1 MRPARSIDG
10 KIFTRMGFPTR
21 VIRGLGDI
29 ADKYDAFILDLWG
42 CLHDGVA
49 VYPAALDALRHL
61 KSSGKRAIILSNAPR
76 RAHEVAGRL
85 TEMGIGPEL
94 YDRLYTS
101 GEETW
106 RELAHNEIDAL
117 KGRGRRLYPIMAA
130 RDRAMLDGVEATLVD
145 DPAEADFIL
154 VTGTETGHEDLDS
167 FDSLLAPAAA
177 RGMPLVCAN
186 PDLVVHRG
194 GVEEICAGSIAQRYE
209 MLGGEVIWF
218 GKPHPAVYRRI
229 LSECSLAPDRLLCVG
244 DALRTDVA
252 GGAGIGAATLF
263 TVGGIHH
270 QELLV
275 DNQIDLARL
284 EALCR
289 KLGATPDFAIAHLG
303 W

>member
-1 MRPARSIDG
+1 MHFRTALIA
-10 KIFTRMGFPTR
+10 
-21 VIRGLGDI
+21 GLGEI
-29 ADKYDAFILDLWG
+29 APRYDAFILDLWG
-42 CLHDGVA
+42 CLHDGII
-49 VYPAALDALRHL
+49 VYPAALQALRRL
-61 KSSGKRAIILSNAPR
+61 KSAGKRAIILSNAPR
-76 RAHEVAGRL
+76 RAHEVAARI
-85 TEMGIGPEL
+85 TEMGITPDL

-106 RELAHNEIDAL
+106 RELSQNEIDVL

-130 RDRAMLDGVEATLVD
+130 RDRAMLDGIEAALVD
-145 DPAEADFIL
+145 DPASADFIL
-154 VTGTETGHEDLDS
+154 ATGTETGQEDLAT
-167 FDSLLAPAAA
+167 FDPLLAPAAA
-177 RGMPLVCAN
+177 RGVPLVCAN

-209 MLGGEVIWF
+209 GLGGPVIWF
-218 GKPHPAVYRRI
+218 GKPYPAVYRRI
-229 LSECSLAPDRLLCVG
+229 LAECGLFPDRLLCVG

-275 DNQIDLARL
+275 NNQIDLARL

-289 KLGATPDFAIAHLG
+289 RLGPVPDFAIAHLG

>member
-1 MRPARSIDG
+1 MSSAT
-10 KIFTRMGFPTR
+10 K
-21 VIRGLGDI
+21 VIRGLGEI
-29 ADKYDAFILDLWG
+29 AGHYDAFIIDLWG
-42 CLHDGVA
+42 CLHDGVT
-49 VYPAALDALRHL
+49 VYPAALETLHRL
-61 KSSGKRAIILSNAPR
+61 KSAGKRAIILSNAPR
-76 RAHEVAGRL
+76 RAQEVAARIV
-85 TEMGIGPEL
+85 EMGITPDL

-106 RELAHNEIDAL
+106 RALSQNEIGAL
-117 KGRGRRLYPIMAA
+117 KGRGRRLYSMIAS

-145 DPAEADFIL
+145 DPALADFIL
-154 VTGTETGHEDLDS
+154 VTGTETGQEPLDS
-167 FDSLLAPAAA
+167 FDPVLAPAAA
-177 RGMPLVCAN
+177 RGIPLVCAN

-194 GVEEICAGSIAQRYE
+194 GVEEICAGSVAQRYE
-209 MLGGEVIWF
+209 MLGGKVIWF
-218 GKPHPAVYRRI
+218 GKPYPAVYRRI
-229 LSECSLAPDRLLCVG
+229 LSDCGLSSARLLCVG

-275 DNQIDLARL
+275 DNQIDPARL

-289 KLGATPDFAIAHLG
+289 RLGLTPDFAIAHLG

>member
-1 MRPARSIDG
+1 MSSS
-10 KIFTRMGFPTR
+10 TT
-21 VIRGLGDI
+21 VIRGLGEI
-29 ADKYDAFILDLWG
+29 AHNYDAFILDLWG

-49 VYPAALDALRHL
+49 IYPAALDALRRL
-61 KSSGKRAIILSNAPR
+61 KAAGKRAIILSNAPR
-76 RAHEVAGRL
+76 RAHEVVARIA
-85 TEMGIGPEL
+85 EMGIAPDL
-94 YDRLYTS
+94 YDGLYTS

-106 RELAHNEIDAL
+106 RELSQNEIDAL
-117 KGRGRRLYPIMAA
+117 KGRGRRLYPIMAE
-130 RDRAMLDGVEATLVD
+130 RDHAMLDGIEFTLVD
-145 DPAEADFIL
+145 DPAQADFML
-154 VTGTETGHEDLDS
+154 VTGTETGKEELAS

-177 RGMPLVCAN
+177 RNVPLVCAN

-209 MLGGEVIWF
+209 MLGGPVVWF
-218 GKPHPAVYRRI
+218 GKPYPAVYRRI
-229 LSECSLAPDRLLCVG
+229 LAECALAPSRLLCVG

-275 DNQIDLARL
+275 NNQIDLARL